1 MAIERK
7 PRIVLTAQDHERL
20 SILARTASS
29 AMQDATIALTG
40 ELDRAHVLAKG
51 RYPEHTVFMGC
62 EVEFR
67 DDTTGKVQTV
77 TLVYPGE
84 ADISQGKIS
93 VLTPIGA
100 ALIGMRAGHSITWET
115 RAGDLK
121 RLTVIDVREPKEAGL

>member
-1 MAIERK
+1 MMSERK

-20 SILARTASS
+20 SILARTANGTV
-29 AMQDATIALTG
+29 QDAAAVLTS

-51 RYPEHTVFMGC
+51 RHPEHTVFMGC

-67 DDTTGKVQTV
+67 DDTTDKVQTV

-121 RLTVIDVREPKEAGL
+121 RLTVIDVREPKPV

>member
-1 MAIERK
+1 MTSERK

-20 SILARTASS
+20 SILARTTNGTV
-29 AMQDATIALTG
+29 QDAAAVLTS

-51 RYPEHTVFMGC
+51 RHPEHTVFMGC

-67 DDTTGKVQTV
+67 DDTTDKVQTV

-121 RLTVIDVREPKEAGL
+121 RLTVIDVREPKPV